1 MPKIDLYLYGPVEGQ
16 PGHSHIVG
24 QPTAQEM
31 FAQLEQH
38 LNSIGYLPDDYFSLD
53 RDWQNGVKIP
63 ADADIVC
70 TADYGGSE
78 GVYLNV
84 ALRWHDDAGNSHT
97 KHFAE
102 ETSMSNCKVT
112 AKCNQKGGVTKT
124 TTTANLGVGLALQ
137 GESCITAYSP
147 NALQGI

>member
-84 ALRWHDDAGNSHT
+84 ALRWHDDAGDPHT
-97 KHFAE
+97 KHFITGKTLEDTPSALDR
-102 ETSMSNCKVT
+102 MHLT
-112 AKCNQKGGVTKT
+112 A
-124 TTTANLGVGLALQ
+124 
-137 GESCITAYSP
+137 SP
-147 NALQGI
+147 VSASTQCFSVRRACQFSSFFYLSSY